1 MAYRELVKNF
11 EKIRAY
17 MRDFYVYGF
26 KTRNDFNKKS
36 LRSYDDE
43 RRRIESYLGDYM
55 KFNNSADGKR
65 VFLSIDS
72 RETSHNPLYKAWKAK
87 SFTDGDITLHF
98 ILFDILCSMDVCMTV
113 RELTE
118 RIDEYLS
125 VFESPMTFD
134 ESTVR
139 KKLKEYEK
147 TGLVRSEKRERKTYY
162 RAERRVDVSHLGDV
176 LDFFSETAPI
186 GVTGSFLLDKTRQKK
201 GKFSFKHHY
210 ITGAM
215 DSEVLCRLLCA
226 MQEKRYVSLASFSP
240 RNREKQ
246 LHKVVPLRILEST
259 QSGRCYLTAYSVKRV
274 KIESFRLDY
283 LSDIELL
290 EVCDR
295 FDELREI
302 LSKMQKY
309 AWGASMGDGKGTT
322 YHTEFTV
329 KVEKDE
335 GYIARRLEREKRTGR
350 VERLDESHYRFSA
363 EVLDEYD
370 LVPWIRTFIC
380 RITDIKFTDKKLQK
394 QFEGDIEEMY
404 SLYSIG
410 GEG

>member
-1 MAYRELVKNF
+1 MAYRELIKNF

-55 KFNNSADGKR
+55 GFNNSLDGKT

-72 RETSHNPLYKAWKAK
+72 RRVNHNPLYRAWKTK

-98 ILFDILCSMDVCMTV
+98 ILMDILSSQDIKMTV
-113 RELTE
+113 GELTE

-125 VFESPMTFD
+125 AFESPMTFD

-147 TGLVRSEKRERKTYY
+147 TGIVNSEKQSKKTYY
-162 RAERRVDVSHLGDV
+162 SGKERRNISKMSDMLH
-176 LDFFSETAPI
+176 FFSEMSPV
-186 GVTGSFLLDKTRQKK
+186 GVTGSFLLDKIEKSEGIFT
-201 GKFSFKHHY
+201 FKHHY

-215 DSEVLCRLLCA
+215 DSEVLCRLFCA
-226 MQEKRYVSLASFSP
+226 MSEKRIVEMISFSP

-246 LHKVVPLRILEST
+246 RHNVVPLKIFEST
-259 QSGRCYLTAYSVKRV
+259 QSGRCYLIAFSMERI

-283 LSDIELL
+283 LADVEPK

-295 FDELREI
+295 FDELKEI
-302 LSKMQKY
+302 LSHMQKN
-309 AWGASMGDGKGTT
+309 AWGASMGNGKGTT
-322 YHTEFTV
+322 FHVEFTV
-329 KVEKDE
+329 MVGKGEE
-335 GYIARRLEREKRTGR
+335 YIARRLKREKRCGR
-350 VERLDESHYRFSA
+350 VERLDDCHYRFVA
-363 EVLDEYD
+363 DVLDETE
-370 LVPWIRTFIC
+370 LIPWMRTFIC
-380 RITDIKFTDKKLQK
+380 RITDVKFTSRSIQR
-394 QFEGDIEEMY
+394 QFEADIEKMY

-410 GEG
+410 GEA